1 MLRLRP
7 SIRAFSTTARRLEII
22 QLPRA
27 DALPKRIYPTY
38 QANHQNDLLGVQWPA
53 PLRNVLLMKKEESPN
68 VTESLVEFSYHLQNT
83 YPSINLIFEPSV
95 ASAVHAELPSP
106 VYSLPQTNN
115 EAQKVLQENVDLITT
130 LGGDGTILHAA
141 GLYNR
146 VQRVPPILAFSMGTL
161 GFLGEWKFG
170 EYKRAFREVYMS
182 GASAALE
189 QMLER
194 NYPDEVP
201 KTVVAPP
208 PTTAAEDP
216 WASFRGK
223 FMGPNRH
230 ARILLRHRLQVSV
243 QPPSL
248 PSASSSSKTAKS
260 PLTLAT
266 AKTLAQRKP
275 QTPQPLYA
283 LNEIIMHR
291 GRAPHLCHIS
301 ISVNGRHLTD
311 AIADGLI
318 VASPTGS
325 TAYSLSS
332 GGCIVHPLVSSLVLT
347 PICPRSLSFR
357 PLVLPANA
365 EIVLRVSDKNRSE
378 GVDVSVDGQRLEEPL
393 GRGGEV
399 RITGEDVGL
408 AGFRDGARGEVP
420 GGVPSI
426 VRGLSGGQERGED
439 HWVGG
444 LNGLLKFNYP
454 FGDGV

>member
-7 SIRAFSTTARRLEII
+7 FARAFSTTARRLDVI
-22 QLPRA
+22 QLPRP
-27 DALPKRIYPTY
+27 DALPARRFPSY

-53 PLRNVLLMKKEESPN
+53 PLRNVLVMKKEESPN
-68 VTESLVEFSYHLQNT
+68 ITESLVELSYHLQNT

-95 ASAVHAELPSP
+95 ASAVHTELPSP
-106 VYSLPQTNN
+106 VYSLPQSNSD
-115 EAQKVLQENVDLITT
+115 AQKVLQENVDLITT

-141 GLYNR
+141 SLYGR

-170 EYKRAFREVYMS
+170 EYKRAFRDVYMS

-189 QMLER
+189 QTLER
-194 NYPDEVP
+194 NYPDDVP
-201 KTVVAPP
+201 TPP
-208 PTTAAEDP
+208 PTNSDEDP

-243 QPPSL
+243 HPPS
-248 PSASSSSKTAKS
+248 PPTASSSSKSAKT

-266 AKTLAQRKP
+266 AKTLAQRKL
-275 QTPQPLYA
+275 QAPQPLYA

-365 EIVLRVSDKNRSE
+365 EVVLRVAEKNRSE

-393 GRGGEV
+393 ARGGEV

-408 AGFRDGARGEVP
+408 AGFRGGGRGEVQ

-426 VRGLSGGQERGED
+426 VRGLSGVQERGED